1 MATMIKFFRNIR
13 KHLIN
18 EGKTTKYLK
27 YAIGEIA
34 LVMIGI
40 LLALQ
45 VNNWNESRIDK
56 NREKEIVKIIY
67 DELDENLNYIE
78 TRRNVLVSKI
88 PQAADLLKLTGS
100 NANPI
105 PQDSLGKYTKNLFF
119 MPSYTPYTVNLN
131 RIINS
136 EEFNLIRY
144 DSLRTLLGEYGI
156 HLNKTNLLFDVVL
169 PQKQHWKLIEH
180 EIATFEFLKMI
191 DGSEDFKNTFD
202 KLTNVSFDINT
213 KDVLSNP
220 KFAAIVGYQMTM
232 YYYIIERMKEIKND
246 IHEIRTF
253 IENHYE
259 F

>member
-1 MATMIKFFRNIR
+1 MIKLFRNIR
-13 KHLIN
+13 QNLLR
-18 EGKTTKYLK
+18 EGKTFKYLK
-27 YAIGEIA
+27 YGIGEIV
-34 LVMIGI
+34 LVVIGI
-40 LLALQ
+40 LIALSI
-45 VNNWNESRIDK
+45 NNWNEDRIDK

-67 DELDENLNYIE
+67 DELEENLNYIE
-78 TRRNVLVSKI
+78 TRRNELDSKI

-119 MPSYTPYTVNLN
+119 MASYTPYTVNLN

-144 DSLRTLLGEYGI
+144 DTLRTLLGEYEI
-156 HLNKTNLLFDVVL
+156 HLDKTNLLFDVVL

-191 DGSEDFKNTFD
+191 DGNEDFINAFD
-202 KLTNVSFDINT
+202 ELTDIDFNVNT
-213 KDVLSNP
+213 KDILSNP